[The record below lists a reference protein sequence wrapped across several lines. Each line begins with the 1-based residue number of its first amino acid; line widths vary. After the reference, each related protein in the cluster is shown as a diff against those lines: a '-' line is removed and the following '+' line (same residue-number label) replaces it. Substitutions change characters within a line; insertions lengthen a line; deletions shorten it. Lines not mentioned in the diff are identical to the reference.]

1 MTSDTTPDKPGGKPG
16 GTPTTEPD
24 PRYVYGPRPIGA
36 LVPGLIRPAFRRRS
50 AATVLILADWEAI
63 VGPALAAVTA
73 PRRLSAGCLTIGC
86 GGPMAMELQHLSEP
100 LIGRINAHLGKIA
113 VTRLRLL
120 QDFTP
125 PPAPPP
131 RPKPPASAGASEAV
145 AGLPPGELRDALEG
159 LGRAVLTPR

>member
-1 MTSDTTPDKPGGKPG
+1 MTSDAAPDKSAGKA
-16 GTPTTEPD
+16 TTEPEA
-24 PRYVYGPRPIGA
+24 RYLYGPRPVGA

-86 GGPMAMELQHLSEP
+86 NGPMAMELQHLAEP
-100 LIGRINAHLGKIA
+100 LMDRINAQLGKIA
-113 VTRLRLL
+113 VTRLRLV
-120 QDFTP
+120 QDFAP
-125 PPAPPP
+125 PRAPPP
-131 RPKPPASAGASEAV
+131 HPKPPAIAAASEAV
-145 AGLPPGELRDALEG
+145 AGLSPGELRDALEG

>member
-1 MTSDTTPDKPGGKPG
+1 MTSEAASDKPS

-24 PRYVYGPRPIGA
+24 PRYIYGPRPVGA

-50 AATVLILADWEAI
+50 AATVLIVADWEAI
-63 VGPALAAVTA
+63 VGPAIAAVTM

-86 GGPMAMELQHLSEP
+86 NGPMAMELQHLSEP
-100 LIGRINAHLGKIA
+100 LMDRINAHLGTVA

-120 QDFTP
+120 QDLAP
-125 PPAPPP
+125 PPAPRPP
-131 RPKPPASAGASEAV
+131 RPKPPVIAAASEAV